1 VQGAFLR
8 DSLGARYVNIGLT
21 FHHGSFNA
29 TGQDDTA
36 IRRWTLGPPGP
47 DSNERILDRVRHRDY
62 VLDLRSTGSP
72 AREWLSGAR
81 PTRSIGT
88 AYPDG
93 PYDIALARSYDVLV
107 HLHDMTAA
115 RLRDR

>member
-1 VQGAFLR
+1 M
-8 DSLGARYVNIGLT
+8 NIGLT

-29 TGQDDTA
+29 TGQDGAA

-47 DSNERILDRVRHRDY
+47 GSNERTLDRVRHRDY
-62 VLDLRSTGSP
+62 VLDLRSAGSP
-72 AREWLSGAR
+72 AREWLYLAR

-93 PYDIALARSYDVLV
+93 PHDIALARSHDVLI
-107 HLHDMTAA
+107 HLHRVEAA
-115 RLRDR
+115 RLRDH